1 MDVWTTGEQMDI
13 RIRNQRELDKIFE
26 TVDSIYGFFVSAL
39 TIPRYGNNVISAY
52 PRRSGRIQ
60 FTILQGYFD
69 LLIQSTYITVIVDRY
84 DIRETKYF
92 KTRIER
98 YI

>member
-1 MDVWTTGEQMDI
+1 MDI
-13 RIRNQRELDKIFE
+13 RIRNQKELDKIFE

-39 TIPRYGNNVISAY
+39 PLQTNLYVRANMNELW
-52 PRRSGRIQ
+52 GRMHFNTSMQ
-60 FTILQGYFD
+60 RFELSCHVY
-69 LLIQSTYITVIVDRY
+69 SVVIVVSKY

-98 YI
+98 YL